1 METVTGIGTYA
12 LKYGSNKVTI
22 VVTSESGIINN
33 YTLNINREYEL
44 GLKDLIV
51 KDLMTNDEFNLTPEF
66 ESSTLEYNVT
76 VPYETEDVFIE
87 GTLIEPDCN
96 ITGLGAHAL
105 NTGENTVNITVSYK
119 DEASKTYVLN
129 ITREK
134 NNDNN
139 LLSLKVEEGI
149 ISPVFDKDTLNY
161 EVTIPYEFTS
171 ATIDYTLSDPNASV
185 EIINN
190 SDFEVG
196 ISKDV
201 IVRVT
206 AENGDVKDYIIKVT
220 RDEMPDASNYL
231 SYMAVDNFELEPEFT
246 KKNLNYEVDV
256 PKDTT
261 NITLLLKADEPRYT
275 TVSIYK
281 LGESAMT
288 DIDVTQKDPS
298 INLDITS
305 KDTTF
310 VIRVTNY
317 QGITR
322 NYQLLVY
329 RLGDDE
335 ARIKSLSFNHG
346 ELSPK
351 FDRDK
356 FEYTLEVDRS
366 INAIKEDVIMLA
378 EDSTYTI
385 IGNKNL
391 KPGNNTVL
399 IKTLSADKTTSL
411 TYTITV
417 TKKLSNNAYLSD
429 IVTFPE
435 KTFTF
440 NKEDYT
446 YNMTVPKNVN
456 SVQIIGI
463 REDTTSTI
471 TGNGV
476 YNITG
481 NELIVNLV
489 VTAEDGTSKIYTV
502 TFTKEK
508 DDNAN

>member
-1 METVTGIGTYA
+1 
-12 LKYGSNKVTI
+12 
-22 VVTSESGIINN
+22 
-33 YTLNINREYEL
+33 
-44 GLKDLIV
+44 
-51 KDLMTNDEFNLTPEF
+51 
-66 ESSTLEYNVT
+66 
-76 VPYETEDVFIE
+76 
-87 GTLIEPDCN
+87 
-96 ITGLGAHAL
+96 
-105 NTGENTVNITVSYK
+105 
-119 DEASKTYVLN
+119 
-129 ITREK
+129 
-134 NNDNN
+134 
-139 LLSLKVEEGI
+139 
-149 ISPVFDKDTLNY
+149 
-161 EVTIPYEFTS
+161 
-171 ATIDYTLSDPNASV
+171 
-185 EIINN
+185 
-190 SDFEVG
+190 
-196 ISKDV
+196 
-201 IVRVT
+201 
-206 AENGDVKDYIIKVT
+206 
-220 RDEMPDASNYL
+220 MPDASNYL

-261 NITLLLKADEPRYT
+261 NITLHLKADDPRYT

-366 INAIKEDVIMLA
+366 INAIKESVIMLA

-399 IKTLSADKTTSL
+399 IKTLSADKT
-411 TYTITV
+411 I
-417 TKKLSNNAYLSD
+417 
-429 IVTFPE
+429 E
-435 KTFTF
+435 
-440 NKEDYT
+440 
-446 YNMTVPKNVN
+446 
-456 SVQIIGI
+456 
-463 REDTTSTI
+463 
-471 TGNGV
+471 
-476 YNITG
+476 
-481 NELIVNLV
+481 
-489 VTAEDGTSKIYTV
+489 
-502 TFTKEK
+502 
-508 DDNAN
+508 